1 LKDIPLNA
9 NKKMTDLKNY
19 ILDIPDFPKKG
30 IIFKDISPLLSEKF
44 KESILALEDLFST
57 SEWEDVDFIAG
68 VDARGFI
75 FSSALAMHLNK
86 GVVMIRKKGKLPP
99 PNIASSYCLEYGENE
114 LEVREGAGKIIIVD
128 DVLATGGTLE
138 ASANLCAEAGYE
150 VKGIAAL
157 IDLKFLNNFTW
168 NNIHPRCAISYEK

>member
-1 LKDIPLNA
+1 
-9 NKKMTDLKNY
+9 MTDLKKY

-30 IIFKDISPLLSEKF
+30 IIFKDISPLLSGKF
-44 KESILALEDLFST
+44 KEAILALESLFST
-57 SEWEDVDFIAG
+57 SEWEDIDFIAG

-86 GVVMIRKKGKLPP
+86 GFVMIRKKGKLPP
-99 PNIASSYCLEYGENE
+99 PNISSSYSLEYGESAVE
-114 LEVREGAGKIIIVD
+114 MSAGTGKIIIID

-138 ASANLCAEAGYE
+138 ASANLCAKAGYE

-168 NNIHPRCAISYEK
+168 NNIQPRCVIKYDQ

>member
-1 LKDIPLNA
+1 VLTPTCEQE
-9 NKKMTDLKNY
+9 KMTDLKKY

-30 IIFKDISPLLSEKF
+30 VIFKDISPLLSGKF
-44 KESILALEDLFST
+44 KEANLALTNLFSA
-57 SEWEDVDFIAG
+57 SQCKNIHFIAG

-75 FSSALAMHLNK
+75 FSSALAMHLDK

-99 PNIASSYCLEYGENE
+99 PNISSSYCLEYGENE
-114 LEVREGAGKIIIVD
+114 VEMRHGTGKVIIID

-138 ASANLCAEAGYE
+138 ASANLCVEAGYE
-150 VKGIAAL
+150 VKGIATL

-168 NNIHPRCAISYEK
+168 NHVQPRSAISYDK